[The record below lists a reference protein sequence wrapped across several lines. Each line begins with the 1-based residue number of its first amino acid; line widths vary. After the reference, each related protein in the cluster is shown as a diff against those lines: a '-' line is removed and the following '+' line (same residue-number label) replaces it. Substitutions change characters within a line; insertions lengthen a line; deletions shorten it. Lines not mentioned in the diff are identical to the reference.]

1 MKKKISNEMVFSAA
15 VLRRK
20 VFDLKL
26 DLIDG
31 EADSKSMEDISSFML
46 VSRCQSRDRPTFLK
60 FTNML
65 HLGQKNDYESIIEE
79 RNLSGICGYP
89 RCMRS
94 LSAQQ

>member
-46 VSRCQSRDRPTFLK
+46 VSRR
-60 FTNML
+60 
-65 HLGQKNDYESIIEE
+65 Y
-79 RNLSGICGYP
+79 
-89 RCMRS
+89 S
-94 LSAQQ
+94 LFRRVKVVIDPPS